1 MAMLTFG
8 LTMVRHGETQY
19 NKDKLL
25 QGQGIDSPLSEIG
38 KQQAEAAGNYLRE
51 VKFTNVFSSNMR
63 RARQTADIIVKNN
76 VHCSGVEI
84 VSDPQLKERNMKDMA
99 KAAGQSCPDFTPP
112 QGETPEQPVWD
123 QTLGD
128 ALDHMP
134 HIRNSWME
142 LVQDEAS
149 SLKGNKSSFY
159 LIKPVKVR
167 IRGFLKSMFERI
179 VADHCVAGQ
188 SYPTGGNHPAQDV
201 EELLAGYPADGVWD
215 LPVHALVVGH
225 GAYMRVAVRYLVEEL
240 HCTVP
245 SCLKMSHVFSACP
258 NTGMCRF
265 ILTLRQNDTG
275 IEPTDVSCIFIN
287 RRDHL
292 QDGEDKQ

>member
-84 VSDPQLKERNMKDMA
+84 VSDPQLKERSFGIAEGGPVQNMKDMA

-112 QGETPEQPVWD
+112 QGETPEQILR
-123 QTLGD
+123 TFLSTF
-128 ALDHMP
+128 L
-134 HIRNSWME
+134 
-142 LVQDEAS
+142 
-149 SLKGNKSSFY
+149 SLS
-159 LIKPVKVR
+159 
-167 IRGFLKSMFERI
+167 
-179 VADHCVAGQ
+179 
-188 SYPTGGNHPAQDV
+188 
-201 EELLAGYPADGVWD
+201 
-215 LPVHALVVGH
+215 
-225 GAYMRVAVRYLVEEL
+225 
-240 HCTVP
+240 
-245 SCLKMSHVFSACP
+245 
-258 NTGMCRF
+258 
-265 ILTLRQNDTG
+265 G
-275 IEPTDVSCIFIN
+275 ISLWVM
-287 RRDHL
+287 
-292 QDGEDKQ
+292 Q